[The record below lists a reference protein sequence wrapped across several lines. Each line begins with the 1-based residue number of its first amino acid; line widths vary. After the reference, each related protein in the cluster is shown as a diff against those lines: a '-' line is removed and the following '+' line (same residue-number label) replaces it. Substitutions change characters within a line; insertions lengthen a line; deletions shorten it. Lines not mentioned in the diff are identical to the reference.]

1 MAELDPSNIFSVKG
15 LVAVITGGGTG
26 IGLMLAQTLEANGAI
41 VYILGRR
48 LEVLEEAAS
57 TAKHG
62 NIHTFKTDVTSKS
75 DLAAAAEHISQKS
88 GYVNL
93 VIANSGI
100 QGPTLGGL
108 SLDASL
114 IEFRDYLQNWDVEEY
129 NRTYAVNTTAVFS
142 TLVAFLELL
151 DKGNKAGNV
160 EQQSQFI
167 GIASAGAFNRVPMAG
182 FAYAGS
188 KAAVVHTMKQFAT
201 KLVPYGIR
209 CNTIAPGLYPS
220 DMTTSLLSQNPSGVY
235 PRDYIPAERVGDIKD
250 MAGTILFLAS
260 RAGGYVNGNVLLTDG
275 GRLSILPGTY

>member
-1 MAELDPSNIFSVKG
+1 
-15 LVAVITGGGTG
+15 
-26 IGLMLAQTLEANGAI
+26 
-41 VYILGRR
+41 
-48 LEVLEEAAS
+48 
-57 TAKHG
+57 
-62 NIHTFKTDVTSKS
+62 VTSKS

-108 SLDASL
+108 SQDASL
-114 IEFRDYLQNWDVEEY
+114 IEFRDYLQSWDVEEY

-209 CNTIAPGLYPS
+209 CNTIAPGRKSHRQIPCVKYTLAIFYLL
-220 DMTTSLLSQNPSGVY
+220 TSLKS
-235 PRDYIPAERVGDIKD
+235 IPA
-250 MAGTILFLAS
+250 T
-260 RAGGYVNGNVLLTDG
+260 
-275 GRLSILPGTY
+275 